1 MKCLRLYFA
10 IAAGLV
16 AAASFAT
23 GETVTVMVTS
33 CSENS
38 LLWNTVTHETET
50 VQIEWPESA
59 ASARIETSAG
69 QTIALNDKTRTSVDV
84 TFGSPPDAE
93 SERVIDMTLT
103 FFDAGGQVLSNETR
117 TAQLG
122 WVRGVGANSFDL
134 RPSDTNA
141 VSWSRTGNSGVLF
154 LGGSPEAFQTNG
166 VAVALE
172 SLPQRWWF
180 ETAFSASE
188 PLRVALLDSD
198 GTQYEQTL
206 FGTSHGT
213 LFIFR

>member
-1 MKCLRLYFA
+1 MKCPRLCFA

-16 AAASFAT
+16 GAAAFAT

-33 CSENS
+33 CSEKS

-69 QTIALNDKTRTSVDV
+69 QSIALNDKTRTSADV
-84 TFGSPPDAE
+84 TFGRPPDAE

-141 VSWSRTGNSGVLF
+141 VSWSRAGTSGVLF

-172 SLPQRWWF
+172 SLPQRWWL
-180 ETAFSASE
+180 ETAFPALE
-188 PLRVALLDSD
+188 PLRVALLDAD

-206 FGTSHGT
+206 FGTRRGT
-213 LFIFR
+213 LLIFR